1 MKKDFDCVEMK
12 WAIQQ
17 ELLREEQ
24 ELGKEESRR
33 RQWELVMSDSVLGP
47 FVRAKL
53 GDHGEEK
60 LAS

>member
-1 MKKDFDCVEMK
+1 MK

-33 RQWELVMSDSVLGP
+33 RQWESVMSDPVLGR

-53 GDHGEEK
+53 VEPDQSQEK